1 GLLSVLLGSV
11 AKHVLPHVVPVI
23 AEHL

>member
-1 GLLSVLLGSV
+1 GLLSVLGSV

-23 AEHL
+23 AEKL

>member
-1 GLLSVLLGSV
+1 GLFGVLGSI

-23 AEHL
+23 AEKL

>member
-1 GLLSVLLGSV
+1 GLLSVLGSV

>member
-1 GLLSVLLGSV
+1 GLLGVLGSV

>member
-1 GLLSVLLGSV
+1 GLLSSLSSV

>member
-1 GLLSVLLGSV
+1 GLFSVLGAV

-23 AEHL
+23 AEKL

>member
-1 GLLSVLLGSV
+1 GLLSVLGSV
-11 AKHVLPHVVPVI
+11 AQHVLPHVVPVI